1 MSKNSS
7 NNIFNSAIV
16 ASAVSAACE
25 LGILDEMQDNG
36 FIDINKFCYEKN
48 LYQPLVISII
58 SALCCYDICTL
69 ANEDN
74 FLKKGLIFE
83 EIYQNKGFFLW
94 LVRGNGTILRKLA
107 TMAKNEKRTGNF
119 VQRDGAY
126 IAIASRDQGSRMV
139 DPYFERA
146 LNEFPFDTVVDLG
159 CGTAER
165 LINLAKQFPHVHALG
180 IDINSDAVKIAL
192 SRIQSEGVEGQL
204 SVLQG
209 DITKLLP
216 QPEFLDVDTIFS
228 FFSGHDLWPHEN
240 CVQIMRNFRTV
251 FPNVKRFL
259 LCDTYRSGIG
269 LTSEIPIFTL
279 GFELIHASMGQYIP
293 SITEWM
299 ALFAESGWECV
310 QRHDV
315 EVAYSSIFDLRPMQ

>member
-25 LGILDEMQDNG
+25 LEILDEMQDNR
-36 FIDINKFCYEKN
+36 FIDIKKFCYDRN
-48 LYQPLVISII
+48 LYQPLVASIL
-58 SALCCYDICTL
+58 STLCCYEICTV
-69 ANEDN
+69 ADDDN
-74 FLKKGLIFE
+74 LFKQGSIFD
-83 EIYQNKGFFLW
+83 EIYHNKGFFLW
-94 LVRGNGTILRKLA
+94 LVRGNGTILRNLA
-107 TMAKNEKRTGNF
+107 TMAKNEKRIGNF

-139 DPYFERA
+139 DPYFERV
-146 LNEFPFDTVVDLG
+146 LNEFPFNTVVDLG

-165 LINLAKQFPHVHALG
+165 LINLTKKFSHIRALG

-192 SRIQSEGVEGQL
+192 SRLQSEGVEGQL

-209 DITKLLP
+209 DMTKLLP

-240 CVQIMRNFRTV
+240 CVRIMRDFKTV

-259 LCDTYRSGIG
+259 LCDTYRSGIE
-269 LTSEIPIFTL
+269 LKSDIPIFTM

-315 EVAYSSIFDLRPMQ
+315 EVAYSSIFDLRPM